1 MQVKELVLHQQMP
14 GSSPM
19 SPTTMGSTVSL
30 LSDSSSVYSQDEASE
45 ANATGTQI
53 HHRSKFQPASKGS
66 TPGVDWDSDKSSIRA
81 LPSRMSE
88 AIQNSGFEHGD
99 VKYRFVSADEA
110 ERSKPEY
117 VQQVAAG
124 NSAWNNVSRHLGLPL
139 HQDEAVLAGFEYED
153 IGPRPPTPPRR
164 RPPMPSISTFSTA
177 IWRDT
182 SSSIGSVASSS
193 IRIDQ
198 GQSTKSSAAQVFNP
212 ISENSES
219 SSLQTTEYHDV
230 TFPRRQGNCINALQ
244 APTAHTSSDSDSNR
258 GLNPSQR
265 ELKVTRSKPDK
276 IRRQGKIDWRTNL
289 TIDTAIQANPG
300 LASATG
306 EIYGLGDHDAG
317 YNNGDFV
324 TDVQNK
330 KTLKQEPQKKPAR
343 RFFCF

>member
-1 MQVKELVLHQQMP
+1 
-14 GSSPM
+14 
-19 SPTTMGSTVSL
+19 MGSTVSL

-66 TPGVDWDSDKSSIRA
+66 APGVDWDSDKSSITA

-88 AIQNSGFEHGD
+88 AIQNGGFDHED
-99 VKYRFVSADEA
+99 VKYRFVSADKA
-110 ERSKPEY
+110 ERTKQEY

-124 NSAWNNVSRHLGLPL
+124 NSAWNDVSRHLGLPL
-139 HQDEAVLAGFEYED
+139 HQDEAVLAGFEYEN
-153 IGPRPPTPPRR
+153 IGPCPPIT
-164 RPPMPSISTFSTA
+164 SISTFSTA
-177 IWRDT
+177 SWRDT

-193 IRIDQ
+193 ITIDQ
-198 GQSTKSSAAQVFNP
+198 GQCKKKNSAAQVFNP

-230 TFPRRQGNCINALQ
+230 TFPRRQENRINALQ
-244 APTAHTSSDSDSNR
+244 ALTAHTSSDSDSNR
-258 GLNPSQR
+258 GQKPSQR
-265 ELKVTRSKPDK
+265 ELKVTRSKSDK

-289 TIDTAIQANPG
+289 TIGTAIQANPG

-306 EIYGLGDHDAG
+306 EIYGLGDYYVGH
-317 YNNGDFV
+317 NNGDFV

-330 KTLKQEPQKKPAR
+330 KILKQEPQKKPAR
-343 RFFCF
+343 RVFCF

>member
-1 MQVKELVLHQQMP
+1 
-14 GSSPM
+14 M

-66 TPGVDWDSDKSSIRA
+66 APGVDWDSDKSSITA

-88 AIQNSGFEHGD
+88 AIQKGD
-99 VKYRFVSADEA
+99 FDHEVVKYRFVSADEA
-110 ERSKPEY
+110 ERTEQEY

-124 NSAWNNVSRHLGLPL
+124 NSAWNDVSRHLVLLL
-139 HQDEAVLAGFEYED
+139 HQDEAVLAGFEYEN

-164 RPPMPSISTFSTA
+164 RPPMTSISTFSTA
-177 IWRDT
+177 SWRDT

-193 IRIDQ
+193 ITIDQ
-198 GQSTKSSAAQVFNP
+198 GQSTKNSAAQVFNP
-212 ISENSES
+212 ILENSES

-230 TFPRRQGNCINALQ
+230 TFPRRQENRINALQ
-244 APTAHTSSDSDSNR
+244 ALTAHTSSDSDSNR
-258 GLNPSQR
+258 GQKPSQR
-265 ELKVTRSKPDK
+265 ELKVTRSKSHK

-289 TIDTAIQANPG
+289 TIGTAIQANPG

-306 EIYGLGDHDAG
+306 EMYGLGDSKAG
-317 YNNGDFV
+317 APEEARKAFLLFLGVGNENKMKRISRHTFV
-324 TDVQNK
+324 
-330 KTLKQEPQKKPAR
+330 
-343 RFFCF
+343 

>member
-1 MQVKELVLHQQMP
+1 
-14 GSSPM
+14 M
-19 SPTTMGSTVSL
+19 SPTTIVSTVAL
-30 LSDSSSVYSQDEASE
+30 LSDSSPVYSQDEAPE

-66 TPGVDWDSDKSSIRA
+66 TPGVDWDSDKSSITA

-88 AIQNSGFEHGD
+88 AIQNGGFDLGD

-110 ERSKPEY
+110 ERTKQEY
-117 VQQVAAG
+117 VQHVAAG
-124 NSAWNNVSRHLGLPL
+124 NSAWDDVSRHLGLPL
-139 HQDEAVLAGFEYED
+139 HQDETVLAGFEYED

-164 RPPMPSISTFSTA
+164 RPPTTNISTFSTA
-177 IWRDT
+177 SWRDT

-193 IRIDQ
+193 ITIDQ
-198 GQSTKSSAAQVFNP
+198 SQSTKDSAAQVLNP

-219 SSLQTTEYHDV
+219 SSLQTTEYHNV
-230 TFPRRQGNCINALQ
+230 TFPRRQGNRINALQ
-244 APTAHTSSDSDSNR
+244 ALKAHTSSDSDSNR
-258 GLNPSQR
+258 GHNPSQR
-265 ELKVTRSKPDK
+265 ELKVTRSKSDK
-276 IRRQGKIDWRTNL
+276 IRRHGKIDWWTNL
-289 TIDTAIQANPG
+289 TIGTAIQANPG

-330 KTLKQEPQKKPAR
+330 KILKQEPQKKPAR